1 MPLYWMNV
9 CVLSS
14 IQFYH
19 LVGPC
24 IHHHSQGTKE
34 LQHQIDPCVVLL
46 KHIHLPPVPTAFF
59 VVIV

>member
-1 MPLYWMNV
+1 MNV